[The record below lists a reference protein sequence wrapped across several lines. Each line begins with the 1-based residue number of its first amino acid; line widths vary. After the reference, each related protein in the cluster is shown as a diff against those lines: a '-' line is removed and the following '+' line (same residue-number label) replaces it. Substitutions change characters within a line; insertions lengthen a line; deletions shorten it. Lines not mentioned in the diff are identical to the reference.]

1 VTAKVFE
8 IYQRH
13 GTTPA
18 ANTGVHSQDRVVLD
32 HLQRERGR
40 LKVLAESGAEL
51 HIFLERGKT
60 LAIGEI
66 LESKCGVRFEV
77 CGALESVARG
87 EAPDWQVFAR
97 ACYHLGNRHVKIQV
111 GERWLHM
118 TPDPVLEQ
126 MLTQLGV
133 QVSHQQAV
141 FVPEAGAYAD
151 GAQHGHHHH

>member
-1 VTAKVFE
+1 MTAQVFE
-8 IYQRH
+8 IYQR
-13 GTTPA
+13 GGELSAISP
-18 ANTGVHSQDRVVLD
+18 ANTPPDRVVLD

-60 LAIGEI
+60 LALGEI
-66 LESKCGVRFEV
+66 LVSDCGARIEV
-77 CGALESVARG
+77 SGALESVVRG
-87 EAPDWQVFAR
+87 EADDWQVFAR

-126 MLTQLGV
+126 MLIQLGV
-133 QVSHQQAV
+133 RVSHRQAV
-141 FVPEAGAYAD
+141 FVPEPGAYAE
-151 GAQHGHHHH
+151 GGQHGHHHH